1 MTLKNKLIH
10 GNCIEFMRALPHK
23 TFNHVITDIPYG
35 VVNRDDNGLRT
46 FDKQN
51 ADILEFSIQEF
62 VHLVTEVVQN
72 KIFIFCASE
81 QVSEIVS
88 ILEDKKF
95 ETTLAIWEKTNP
107 SPANGQHL
115 WLSGIECCVI
125 GQYDVLEDSMNS
137 PIWRFSSGRSK
148 FHPTEKPLSLL
159 EHIIVKYTDKGD
171 FIYDPCSGSS
181 STLEAAAIH
190 GRLYCGTELCEDYFN
205 YGINRLSKYNN

>member
-10 GNCIEFMRALPHK
+10 GNCIEFMKTLPDDIFH
-23 TFNHVITDIPYG
+23 HVITDIPYG
-35 VVNRDDNGLRT
+35 VVNRDDNGLRK
-46 FDKQN
+46 FDKNN
-51 ADILEFSIQEF
+51 ADILDFSIPEF
-62 VHLVTEVVQN
+62 VQLVTKIVKS

-81 QVSEIVS
+81 QVSEIVT
-88 ILEDKKF
+88 ILEDNGF

-115 WLSGIECCVI
+115 WLSGIECCVV

-159 EHIIVKYTDKGD
+159 EHIIVKYTDEGD

-181 STLEAAAIH
+181 STLEAAAIN
-190 GRLYCGTELCEDYFN
+190 GRVYCGTELNEDYFN
-205 YGINRLSKYNN
+205 YGINRLSKYKN

>member
-10 GNCIEFMRALPHK
+10 GNCIEFMRTLPDK
-23 TFNHVITDIPYG
+23 IFNHVITDIPYG

-46 FDKQN
+46 FDKNN
-51 ADILEFSIQEF
+51 ADILDFSIHDF
-62 VHLVTEVVQN
+62 VHLVTKIVQS

-81 QVSEIVS
+81 QVSEIVT
-88 ILEDKKF
+88 ILEENGF

-107 SPANGQHL
+107 SPANGQYL

-125 GQYDVLEDSMNS
+125 SQYDVLEDSMNS

-159 EHIIVKYTDKGD
+159 EHIILKYTDKGD

-190 GRLYCGTELCEDYFN
+190 GRLYCGTELCEEYFN
-205 YGINRLSKYNN
+205 YGIDRLSKYNN

>member
-10 GNCIEFMRALPHK
+10 GNCIEFMKTLPHK
-23 TFNHVITDIPYG
+23 IFHHVITDIPYAI
-35 VVNRDDNGLRT
+35 VNREDNGLRN
-46 FDKQN
+46 FDKDN
-51 ADILEFSIQEF
+51 ADILDFSINEF
-62 VHLVTEVVQN
+62 VTLVTEKVQD

-88 ILEDKKF
+88 ILEIQGF

-115 WLSGIECCVI
+115 WLSGVECCVVA
-125 GQYDVLEDSMNS
+125 QYGTLDESINS

-148 FHPTEKPLSLL
+148 FHPTEKPLTLL
-159 EHIIVKYTDKGD
+159 QHIILSYTNKDD

-190 GRLYCGTELCEDYFN
+190 GRFYCGTELYEDYFN
-205 YGINRLSKYNN
+205 YGITRLSKYNN

>member
-1 MTLKNKLIH
+1 MTFKNKLIH
-10 GNCIEFMRALPHK
+10 GNCIEFMK
-23 TFNHVITDIPYG
+23 TIPDRLFHHVITDIPYG

-46 FDKQN
+46 FDKNN
-51 ADILEFSIQEF
+51 ADVLDFSIPEF
-62 VHLVTEVVQN
+62 INLISDKVQD
-72 KIFIFCASE
+72 KVFIFCASE
-81 QVSEIVS
+81 QVSEIVA
-88 ILEDKKF
+88 LFEVKGF

-125 GQYDVLEDSMNS
+125 AQKGELEDSINS

-159 EHIIVKYTDKGD
+159 EHIIIKYTNKGD

-181 STLEAAAIH
+181 STLEAAIKNE
-190 GRLYCGTELCEDYFN
+190 RFYCGTELFEDYYH